1 MAKVEN
7 IINNNGNAV
16 PNQFIIYED
25 NGDITFQSY
34 DSIICQIRDGALG
47 YDRVVVFGSDWNYS
61 TTTRKYINKFLMD
74 NGLSILATTKD
85 VKEALERGH
94 ARKDEAIAVF
104 FRYYN
109 VIRIGG
115 GEPPSFSIAVRIKL

>member
-1 MAKVEN
+1 MAKIEN
-7 IINNNGNAV
+7 IISNNGNV
-16 PNQFIIYED
+16 IPNQFIIYED

-47 YDRVVVFGSDWNYS
+47 YEKVIVFGSDWNYS
-61 TTTRKYINKFLMD
+61 TTTNKYRNKFLMD
-74 NGLSILATTKD
+74 NDLSILATTKD

-104 FRYYN
+104 
-109 VIRIGG
+109 
-115 GEPPSFSIAVRIKL
+115 LDTTM

>member
-7 IINNNGNAV
+7 IINNNGNVV

-47 YDRVVVFGSDWNYS
+47 YEKVVVFGSNWNYS
-61 TTTRKYINKFLMD
+61 TTTGKYRNKFLMD
-74 NGLSILATTKD
+74 NDLSILATTKD
-85 VKEALERGH
+85 IKEALERGH

-104 FRYYN
+104 
-109 VIRIGG
+109 
-115 GEPPSFSIAVRIKL
+115 LDTTM

>member
-7 IINNNGNAV
+7 IINNNGNVV

-61 TTTRKYINKFLMD
+61 TTTIKYRNQFLMD
-74 NGLSILATTKD
+74 NDLSILATTRD
-85 VKEALERGH
+85 IKEALERGH

-104 FRYYN
+104 
-109 VIRIGG
+109 
-115 GEPPSFSIAVRIKL
+115 LDTTM

>member
-85 VKEALERGH
+85 IKEALERGH

-104 FRYYN
+104 
-109 VIRIGG
+109 
-115 GEPPSFSIAVRIKL
+115 LDTTM

>member
-7 IINNNGNAV
+7 IVSNNGNV
-16 PNQFIIYED
+16 IPNQFIIYED

-47 YDRVVVFGSDWNYS
+47 YEKVVVFGSDWNYS
-61 TTTRKYINKFLMD
+61 TTTIKYRNQFLMD
-74 NGLSILATTKD
+74 NDLSILATTKD
-85 VKEALERGH
+85 IKEALERGH

-104 FRYYN
+104 LDTTMQSR
-109 VIRIGG
+109 
-115 GEPPSFSIAVRIKL
+115 

>member
-7 IINNNGNAV
+7 IINNNGNVV

-34 DSIICQIRDGALG
+34 DSIICQIRGGALG
-47 YDRVVVFGSDWNYS
+47 YEKVVVFGSDWDYS
-61 TTTRKYINKFLMD
+61 TTTRKYRNQFLMD

-85 VKEALERGH
+85 IKEALERGH

-104 FRYYN
+104 
-109 VIRIGG
+109 
-115 GEPPSFSIAVRIKL
+115 LDTTM